1 MTTDE
6 RPRVI
11 LNVDDTES
19 GRYVTTRILRDAG
32 LEVVEAGTGAE
43 ALRLVLDKPDLV
55 LLDINLPDMNG
66 FEVCARIKADKATA
80 HIPVVHLSATYV
92 GRGERADA
100 LEGGA
105 DAYLTQ
111 PVDPR
116 ELMATLT
123 ALMRLRET
131 QKELVE
137 KNELLDAIVQ
147 SSSDAI
153 YVKDPDGRYLFFNA
167 AAEAVTGQTAG
178 QVLGR
183 DDTALFPADEA
194 REIMERDRSVF
205 AGGVLLTFE
214 ETVTTASGDVRTY
227 LSVKG
232 PLFGA
237 GGEPFGIFGVARDIT
252 ERKRAE
258 ERTRESEQRYTAF
271 IDATDDMAFL
281 KDGDGRYVLVNEA
294 TADFFGM
301 APADVIGLRDED
313 VMEQAAAE
321 VCRQTDQAAIDSGKI
336 VIAYETIGDVVYET
350 RKFPVQLARG
360 GKGVG
365 GYIRDVTAGRRAQE
379 QIERLNAELESRVTL
394 RTEELQL
401 ANRELESFSY
411 SVSHDLRA
419 PLRAIDGFS
428 QIVLEDNTGRLDPAT
443 LEHLGRIRSSAQ
455 RMAGLIEDLLQL
467 SRLGRK
473 ELSTQDVDVTALVED
488 VVAELQANEP
498 DRTMDVTVA
507 RDMACKG
514 DPELLRVVFVNL
526 LGNAWKFTSHHET
539 AHIAVAC
546 EASARSRVF
555 SVTDDG
561 AGFDMA
567 YADKL
572 FGAFQRLHSPQDF
585 DGTGIGLATV
595 QRIVARHHG
604 RVWAEGRV
612 DQGATF
618 SFSLPDEPRG

>member
-604 RVWAEGRV
+604 RVWADGRV